1 MACFQEAEDFEAHE
15 TRVCIH
21 DSVTLDDQRRLHRH
35 TPEQWLKPQD
45 AMTELFSDLPDAV
58 ANTVQIAK
66 RCGVELTLGSY
77 FLPEYP
83 VPEGMTLHEFFRQF
97 SYDGLSDRLKAAESY
112 GQTLDESAYRER
124 LDFEVDVILQMGFP
138 GYFLIVADFIQWAK
152 TPFRRSRDE
161 NQVLVRLWLGQKLL
175 ILTQSNRVVV

>member
-1 MACFQEAEDFEAHE
+1 MFQEAEDFEAHE

-83 VPEGMTLHEFFRQF
+83 VPEGMTLHEFFRQS

-124 LDFEVDVILQMGFP
+124 LDFEVDVILPSGSL
-138 GYFLIVADFIQWAK
+138 FL
-152 TPFRRSRDE
+152 
-161 NQVLVRLWLGQKLL
+161 
-175 ILTQSNRVVV
+175 NRC